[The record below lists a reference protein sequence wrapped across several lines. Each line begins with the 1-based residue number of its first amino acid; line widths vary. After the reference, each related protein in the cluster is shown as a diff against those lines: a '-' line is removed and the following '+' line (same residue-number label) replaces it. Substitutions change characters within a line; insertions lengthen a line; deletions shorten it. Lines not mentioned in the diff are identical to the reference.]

1 MTRSILQSSIIAALP
16 LLTVV
21 GCGRSHDDAAV
32 APAASPATSAAS
44 AAPQPPSGASAGTQ
58 PPAVQPAPPTRAYAR
73 RAAATVNG
81 REVPAE
87 KVLSVYRMNKQM
99 LLQRGRALNET
110 DDQALKS
117 QALEAVI
124 ADELLYQA
132 ALAQGVTVPAAEVE
146 AAVKQLRAR
155 AGSEEAYQKFLA
167 DSGFND
173 ADVHAEIGRNMQTAA
188 YGRSLVGGKSV
199 TEDQAKK
206 FYDANVAKGMF
217 NVPEQ
222 VHVQVILVAAGEKDP
237 ETARSDARKRAEEA
251 AKRAAAGEDF
261 AALAK
266 QYSQD
271 KSAARGGDL
280 GLVPR
285 GVMFPK
291 FEEIA
296 FSAKPGTVSPVF
308 ETPKG
313 FNVIKVLE
321 KHPESTRTYEEVK
334 AALMADLGRMMQQD
348 IVKSRVKELAATAK
362 IAVLDPSFNPPA
374 QAQLTPPPPAKP

>member
-1 MTRSILQSSIIAALP
+1 ML
-16 LLTVV
+16 V
-21 GCGRSHDDAAV
+21 GCGRSKDDAAV
-32 APAASPATSAAS
+32 AQATPPPQSAATAAPGPPSAGGAALRPPAAEPSP
-44 AAPQPPSGASAGTQ
+44 QR
-58 PPAVQPAPPTRAYAR
+58 RADAR
-73 RAAATVNG
+73 RPAATVNG
-81 REVPAE
+81 RPVPAE

-99 LLQRGRALNET
+99 LMQRGRALNET

-124 ADELLYQA
+124 ADELLYQD
-132 ALAQGVTVPAAEVE
+132 ALAKGVPIPAAEVE
-146 AAVKQLRAR
+146 TAVKQLKAR

-167 DSGFND
+167 ESGFND

-206 FYDANVAKGMF
+206 YYDANVGRGMF

-222 VHVQVILVAAGEKDP
+222 VHVQVILVTVNEKDP
-237 ETARSDARKRAEEA
+237 ETVKSDARKRAEEA

-321 KHPESTRTYEEVK
+321 KNPETTRTYDEVK
-334 AALMADLGRMMQQD
+334 TALMADMGRAMQQD
-348 IVKSRVKELAATAK
+348 IVKARVKELAATAK
-362 IAVLDPSFNPPA
+362 INVIDPSFNPPS
-374 QAQLTPPPPAKP
+374 QAQLAPPPPPPKP

>member
-1 MTRSILQSSIIAALP
+1 
-16 LLTVV
+16 
-21 GCGRSHDDAAV
+21 
-32 APAASPATSAAS
+32 
-44 AAPQPPSGASAGTQ
+44 
-58 PPAVQPAPPTRAYAR
+58 
-73 RAAATVNG
+73 
-81 REVPAE
+81 
-87 KVLSVYRMNKQM
+87 
-99 LLQRGRALNET
+99 
-110 DDQALKS
+110 
-117 QALEAVI
+117 
-124 ADELLYQA
+124 
-132 ALAQGVTVPAAEVE
+132 
-146 AAVKQLRAR
+146 
-155 AGSEEAYQKFLA
+155 
-167 DSGFND
+167 
-173 ADVHAEIGRNMQTAA
+173 
-188 YGRSLVGGKSV
+188 
-199 TEDQAKK
+199 
-206 FYDANVAKGMF
+206 MF

-222 VHVQVILVAAGEKDP
+222 VHVQVILVTAGEKDS

-313 FNVIKVLE
+313 FNVIKILE

-334 AALMADLGRMMQQD
+334 AALMADMGRMMQQD
-348 IVKSRVKELAATAK
+348 IVKARVRSSRRPRRLPCSTRPSTSPPKHSSRLRRRQSLATFRIKGVLPSKTRSLVPVSKKWYVRVVASGRLGRLRALGGDGRERCIAELRWKRQLVATRLEQNAAGESDRLSDRSACRRC
-362 IAVLDPSFNPPA
+362 
-374 QAQLTPPPPAKP
+374 

>member
-1 MTRSILQSSIIAALP
+1 MVVAALP
-16 LLTVV
+16 LVTLA
-21 GCGRSHDDAAV
+21 GCGRSKDDAAV
-32 APAASPATSAAS
+32 AQATPPQHSAAS
-44 AAPQPPSGASAGTQ
+44 VAPGA
-58 PPAVQPAPPTRAYAR
+58 PPAAGAASRPPAAVPAPPSREYAR

-81 REVPAE
+81 QPVPAE

-99 LLQRGRALNET
+99 LMQRGRVLNET
-110 DDQALKS
+110 DDQALKA

-132 ALAQGVTVPAAEVE
+132 ARAQGVPIPTADVE
-146 AAVKQLRAR
+146 TAVKQLRTR

-167 DSGFND
+167 DSGFDD

-188 YGRSLVGGKSV
+188 YGRSLVGGRAV

-206 FYDANVAKGMF
+206 YYDANVGKGMF

-222 VHVQVILVAAGEKDP
+222 VHVQVILVTAGEKDP
-237 ETARSDARKRAEEA
+237 ESARSDARKRAEEA

-261 AALAK
+261 ATLAK

-321 KHPESTRTYEEVK
+321 KNPESTRSYEEVK
-334 AALMADLGRMMQQD
+334 TALMADMGRMMQQD
-348 IVKSRVKELAATAK
+348 IVKARVKELAATAK
-362 IAVLDPSFNPPA
+362 ITVLDQSFNPPS
-374 QAQLTPPPPAKP
+374 QAQLAPQPPP